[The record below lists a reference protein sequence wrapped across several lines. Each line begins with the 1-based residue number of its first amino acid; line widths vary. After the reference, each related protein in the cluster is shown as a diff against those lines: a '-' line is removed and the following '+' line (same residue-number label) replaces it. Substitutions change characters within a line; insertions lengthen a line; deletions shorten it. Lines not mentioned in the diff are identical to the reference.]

1 MYSRLSTIPV
11 LGCSDGVVVQDS
23 ISYSFTP
30 YLGQWLNLHP
40 SHRHSYSGLLK
51 FGLFPQGMATY
62 NGLFNSVFDLAN
74 QQGLLDGV
82 PVRVYAMQPCVFLII
97 FFCFVFV
104 FEFC

>member
-62 NGLFNSVFDLAN
+62 NGLFNSVFDLAR
-74 QQGLLDGV
+74 QPTRASGWSAGTC
-82 PVRVYAMQPCVFLII
+82 VRYATLCFFNYFFL
-97 FFCFVFV
+97 FCFCF
-104 FEFC
+104 